1 MAPGILKACSIF
13 INTHKAV
20 EHPWAL
26 EQASTLMFLGGLRI
40 ICEDQ
45 FFMFK
50 KV

>member
-1 MAPGILKACSIF
+1 MAPGILKAYSIF
-13 INTHKAV
+13 MKTHKTI

-26 EQASTLMFLGGLRI
+26 EQASTLMFLGWLRI

-45 FFMFK
+45 FSMFR